1 MIRRSVSVGLRLVLL
16 ATLTTLGAC
25 DGASHH
31 PIILENQEDA
41 EDFHNFLVAYL
52 KSVDDM
58 LHQVRKGD
66 TISDFSAG
74 MLAYNIL
81 TTLSSADEELRAHIT
96 AGGQDVQAYL
106 RTRFQEDPD
115 KEIAAIAK
123 INEREA
129 SPLLSSARYT
139 LEMLTYV
146 PNTSDPLTVQE
157 QNREQMFTALEK
169 LKSSLAETDK
179 EVHTAPVAP

>member
-1 MIRRSVSVGLRLVLL
+1 MIRRSVSVGLRLFVI
-16 ATLTTLGAC
+16 ATLVTLSACNGA
-25 DGASHH
+25 AHH
-31 PIILENQEDA
+31 PIVLENQEDA
-41 EDFHNFLVAYL
+41 EDFHNFLVSYL

-81 TTLSSADEELRAHIT
+81 TTLSSADDELHAHIT

-106 RTRFQEDPD
+106 RTRFQDDPEQ
-115 KEIAAIAK
+115 EIAAIAA
-123 INEREA
+123 INDRGA
-129 SPLLSSARYT
+129 SPLRSSARYT

-146 PNTSDPLTVQE
+146 PNTSDPISLQQ
-157 QNREQMFTALEK
+157 QNREQLGTALEK
-169 LKSSLAETDK
+169 LKSSLAETDEEIK
-179 EVHTAPVAP
+179 VPQH

>member
-1 MIRRSVSVGLRLVLL
+1 MIRRSISVGLRLLII
-16 ATLTTLGAC
+16 ATLTTLSACNGA
-25 DGASHH
+25 ARH

-41 EDFHNFLVAYL
+41 EDFHNFLVSYL
-52 KSVDDM
+52 KTVDDM
-58 LHQVRKGD
+58 LHQVRKGE

-81 TTLSSADEELRAHIT
+81 TTLSSADDELHAHIT

-106 RTRFQEDPD
+106 RTRFQDDPD
-115 KEIAAIAK
+115 KEIAAIAA
-123 INEREA
+123 INQHGA
-129 SPLLSSARYT
+129 SPLRSSARYA

-146 PNTSDPLTVQE
+146 PNTSDPISLQQ
-157 QNREQMFTALEK
+157 QNRDQLGTALEK

-179 EVHTAPVAP
+179 EIKAPQP

>member
-1 MIRRSVSVGLRLVLL
+1 MIRRSVSVGLRLFLI

-25 DGASHH
+25 NGAAHH
-31 PIILENQEDA
+31 PIVLENQEDA
-41 EDFHNFLVAYL
+41 EDFHNFLVSYL

-58 LHQVRKGD
+58 LHQVRKGE

-81 TTLSSADEELRAHIT
+81 TTLSSADDELHAHIT

-106 RTRFQEDPD
+106 RTRFQDDPEQ
-115 KEIAAIAK
+115 EIAAIAA
-123 INEREA
+123 INEHGA
-129 SPLLSSARYT
+129 SPLRSSARYT

-146 PNTSDPLTVQE
+146 PNGNDPISLQM
-157 QNREQMFTALEK
+157 QNREQLGTALEK
-169 LKSSLAETDK
+169 LKSALAETD
-179 EVHTAPVAP
+179 EEINMPH

>member
-1 MIRRSVSVGLRLVLL
+1 MIRRSLSVGLRLLL
-16 ATLTTLGAC
+16 LGTLTALCACNGA
-25 DGASHH
+25 AHH
-31 PIILENQEDA
+31 PIVLENQEDA
-41 EDFHNFLVAYL
+41 EDFHNFLVSYR

-81 TTLSSADEELRAHIT
+81 TTLSSADDDLHAYIT

-106 RTRFQEDPD
+106 RTRFQDDPE
-115 KEIAAIAK
+115 KEIAAMAA
-123 INEREA
+123 INEQAA
-129 SPLLSSARYT
+129 SPLRASARYT

-146 PNTSDPLTVQE
+146 PNSSDPLTLQR
-157 QNREQMFTALEK
+157 QNREQLATALEK
-169 LKSSLAETDK
+169 LKSSLAETDE
-179 EVHTAPVAP
+179 EVHLP